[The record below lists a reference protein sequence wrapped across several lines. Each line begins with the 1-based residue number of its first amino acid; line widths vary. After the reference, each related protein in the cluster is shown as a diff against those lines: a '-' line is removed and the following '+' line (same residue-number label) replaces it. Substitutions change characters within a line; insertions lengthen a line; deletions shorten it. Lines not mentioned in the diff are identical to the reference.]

1 MNINEALA
9 ARLPL
14 PWKQSTCD
22 GPPIWKVERRR
33 PEDFTADIYQKLKKY
48 GMKEDEIRN
57 LFYISNADYANL
69 KKQVGATV
77 PVDDE
82 DEPKAKPKKQYKNC
96 FPNAK
101 NSVPAATVAPKDRPK
116 IAVDSAEDEDG
127 LNYQD
132 RHNLGIH
139 APTAEEIADVF
150 RPEHDTPIPFVPAE
164 PVNPEPALQARIEI
178 ICNGATIY
186 DLEQLHS
193 TLMDFNMRKKAVV
206 SGTLRI
212 VINEGK

>member
-1 MNINEALA
+1 MKPTIEEALQ
-9 ARLPL
+9 ARIPL

-33 PEDFTADIYQKLKKY
+33 PEDFTAEIYQQLRKY

-57 LFYISNADYANL
+57 LFYIKNEDYGRL
-69 KKQVGATV
+69 KQELGATV
-77 PVDDE
+77 PVE
-82 DEPKAKPKKQYKNC
+82 CVEESKKQIGRRLKN
-96 FPNAK
+96 FMPRG
-101 NSVPAATVAPKDRPK
+101 PKQAEIIPMDRPRV
-116 IAVDSAEDEDG
+116 AVETVPDAAPHE
-127 LNYQD
+127 
-132 RHNLGIH
+132 
-139 APTAEEIADVF
+139 PTAEEIADVF